1 MTFFGEIKEAL
12 ILDVFPIIPLINYQS
27 KAISLV
33 TSGGVVVG
41 AHLVF
46 ACIRCCKFDSSQ
58 GQMHVFLIYQLK

>member
-33 TSGGVVVG
+33 TFVGVVVG
-41 AHLVF
+41 ARL
-46 ACIRCCKFDSSQ
+46 D
-58 GQMHVFLIYQLK
+58 FLMC